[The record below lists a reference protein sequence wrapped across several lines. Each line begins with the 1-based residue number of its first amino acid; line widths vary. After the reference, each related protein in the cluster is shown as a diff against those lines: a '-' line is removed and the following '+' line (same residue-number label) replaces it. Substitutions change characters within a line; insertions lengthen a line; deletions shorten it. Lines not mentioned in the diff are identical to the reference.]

1 MNNILVTGAD
11 GQLGSEIKK
20 ISEKFSDYHF
30 IFTNKSTLNIYEKKK
45 LCSFIEENKI
55 KGIINCAAYTN
66 VDKAESDAELC
77 EKVNSIAPQYLAEV
91 AKLYKC
97 KFIHISTDYVFDG
110 NSFKPYITDDTPNPQ
125 SKYGETKLLGEL
137 AINKVN
143 PENSIIIRTSWVYS
157 SFGNNFVKTML
168 RLEKERDELN
178 IIYDQIGTPT
188 FAGDLAEVILEI
200 LPKINNKHVEVFHY
214 SNEGVSSWYDFAA
227 AIFELS
233 DSKCKVKPIK
243 SSQFPTIAK
252 RPLYSV
258 LDKTK
263 IKETYQINIP
273 YWRESLKKCLKTL
286 KDK

>member
-188 FAGDLAEVILEI
+188 FAGDLAEAILEI

-273 YWRESLKKCLKTL
+273 YWRESLKKCLKIL

>member
-1 MNNILVTGAD
+1 MNNILVTGAE

-20 ISEKFSDYHF
+20 ISDKLSDYHF
-30 IFTNKSTLNIYEKKK
+30 IFTNKSTLNIYEKNK

-55 KGIINCAAYTN
+55 KSIINCAAYTN

-110 NSFKPYITDDTPNPQ
+110 NSFKPYLTNDTPNPQ

-188 FAGDLAEVILEI
+188 FAGDLAEAILKI

-214 SNEGVSSWYDFAA
+214 SNEGVSSWYDFAT

-273 YWRESLKKCLKTL
+273 YWRESLKKCLKIL

>member
-273 YWRESLKKCLKTL
+273 YWRESLKKCLKIL